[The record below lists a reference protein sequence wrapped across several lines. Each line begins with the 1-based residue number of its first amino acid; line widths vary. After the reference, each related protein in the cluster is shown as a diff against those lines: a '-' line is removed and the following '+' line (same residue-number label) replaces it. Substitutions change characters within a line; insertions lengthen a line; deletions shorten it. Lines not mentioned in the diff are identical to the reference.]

1 MTFPSNGP
9 GSGNGQAPG
18 RSPGDSGHPDAEHPD
33 ERRQLLSSG
42 LVGPGGLQ
50 RAAVIGTGLIGGS
63 IGMALRRLGWLV
75 SGVDT
80 DLAKAERALEL
91 GAIDRVGTDPAAAA
105 TFIAV
110 PAGAVADVARAVL
123 SQQDAYDHPSG
134 PPSPPSGPE
143 EPRRTRAQVVTDVA
157 GVKEGIVS
165 SIGHPRFVGGHP
177 MAGSEQEGVDGA
189 DPDLFLGAT
198 WVLTPDQHTSSEAY
212 SEVQALVRQFGANPV
227 ALEPR
232 RHDELV
238 ALVSH
243 TPHLTAAALMNLAA
257 DAAASDA
264 ILLRLAAGG
273 FRDMTRVAAG
283 HPGIWPDVVTENQDA
298 ILDALDRLSASLAQ
312 LRRAVANQDRNG
324 LLELLERARDARVN
338 LPTGAPALSQTSEL
352 RLPVPDRPGVIAEV
366 STLLSGLG
374 VNIFDVEIAHSAEGD
389 RGVMVLII
397 DSEAEEIARKAL
409 ASRGYR
415 ASARRLEP

>member
-1 MTFPSNGP
+1 MTSPNSGP
-9 GSGNGQAPG
+9 TP
-18 RSPGDSGHPDAEHPD
+18 PGDPTGADEHP
-33 ERRQLLSSG
+33 E
-42 LVGPGGLQ
+42 LVSAAATK

-75 SGVDT
+75 SGVDN
-80 DLAKAERALEL
+80 DPARAQRALEL
-91 GAIDRVGTDPAAAA
+91 GAIDRVGPDTAAVV
-105 TFIAV
+105 TFVAV
-110 PAGAVADVARAVL
+110 PAGAVAGVARAVL
-123 SQQDAYDHPSG
+123 SQQDQKDGG
-134 PPSPPSGPE
+134 PMAAQGGGPGSSPR
-143 EPRRTRAQVVTDVA
+143 PRAPVVTDVA

-198 WVLTPDQHTSSEAY
+198 WVLTPDLHTSREAY
-212 SEVQALVRQFGANPV
+212 ADAQARVRMFGANPV

-232 RHDELV
+232 RHDEQV
-238 ALVSH
+238 ALVTH

-257 DAAASDA
+257 DEAASDA

-283 HPGIWPDVVTENQDA
+283 HPGIWPDVVAENQNA
-298 ILDALDRLSASLAQ
+298 ILAALDRLSASLGQ
-312 LRRAVANQDRNG
+312 LRTVVANGDRG
-324 LLELLERARDARVN
+324 RLLELLERAREARVN
-338 LPTGAPALSQTSEL
+338 LPTGAPALGQASEL

-366 STLLSGLG
+366 STLLGGLG

-397 DSEAEEIARKAL
+397 DADAEDVARKAL
-409 ASRGYR
+409 VARGYR
-415 ASARRLEP
+415 ASVRRLEP

>member
-1 MTFPSNGP
+1 
-9 GSGNGQAPG
+9 
-18 RSPGDSGHPDAEHPD
+18 
-33 ERRQLLSSG
+33 LST
-42 LVGPGGLQ
+42 GGMR

-63 IGMALRRLGWLV
+63 VGMALRRLGWLV
-75 SGVDT
+75 SGVDK
-80 DLAKAERALEL
+80 DPAKARRALEL
-91 GAIDRVGTDPAAAA
+91 GAIDRVGDDPAAAA

-110 PAGAVADVARAVL
+110 PAGAVAEVAKVVL
-123 SQQDAYDHPSG
+123 AQQDEHHGPSALAPPG
-134 PPSPPSGPE
+134 P
-143 EPRRTRAQVVTDVA
+143 RAQFVTDVA
-157 GVKEGIVS
+157 SVKEGIVS

-189 DPDLFLGAT
+189 VPDLFLGAT
-198 WVLTPDQHTSSEAY
+198 WVLTPGQHTSGEAY

-243 TPHLTAAALMNLAA
+243 TPHLTAAALMNLAV
-257 DAAASDA
+257 DAAASDS

-283 HPGIWPDVVTENQDA
+283 HPGMWPDVVVENQDA
-298 ILDALDRLSASLAQ
+298 ILSALDRLSASLDQ
-312 LRRAVANQDRNG
+312 LRTVVAERDRG
-324 LLELLERARDARVN
+324 QLLELLERARDARIN
-338 LPTGAPALSQTSEL
+338 LPTGAPALSQASEL

-366 STLLSGLG
+366 STLLGGLG

-389 RGVMVLII
+389 RGVLVLIV
-397 DSEAEEIARKAL
+397 DASAEDVARKAL
-409 ASRGYR
+409 AQRGYR

>member
-1 MTFPSNGP
+1 MTSPSSTGSNDPGLA
-9 GSGNGQAPG
+9 GSGEGEAAPLA
-18 RSPGDSGHPDAEHPD
+18 SGGM
-33 ERRQLLSSG
+33 R
-42 LVGPGGLQ
+42 

-63 IGMALRRLGWLV
+63 VGMALRRLGWLV
-75 SGVDT
+75 SGVDK
-80 DLAKAERALEL
+80 DPAKAQRALEL
-91 GAIDRVGTDPAAAA
+91 GAIDRVGDDPAAAA

-110 PAGAVADVARAVL
+110 PAGAVAEVAKVVL
-123 SQQDAYDHPSG
+123 AHQDEHYATAPSALAPSG
-134 PPSPPSGPE
+134 PK
-143 EPRRTRAQVVTDVA
+143 TQVVTDVA
-157 GVKEGIVS
+157 SVKEGIVT

-189 DPDLFLGAT
+189 APDLFLGAT
-198 WVLTPDQHTSSEAY
+198 WVLTPGQYTSGEAY

-257 DAAASDA
+257 DAAASDS

-283 HPGIWPDVVTENQDA
+283 DPGMWPDVVAENQDA
-298 ILDALDRLSASLAQ
+298 ILSALDRLSASLDQ
-312 LRRAVANQDRNG
+312 LRTVVAARDRG
-324 LLELLERARDARVN
+324 QLLELLQRARHARIN
-338 LPTGAPALSQTSEL
+338 LPTGAPALSQASEL

-366 STLLSGLG
+366 STLLGGLG

-389 RGVMVLII
+389 RGVLVLIV
-397 DSEAEEIARKAL
+397 DASAEDVARKAL
-409 ASRGYR
+409 AQRGYR